1 MVCKRFLKGLQSI
14 SQRFPSG
21 FSRVSSRFPKGF
33 QTISQGF
40 LSGFSRVSKRSL
52 RGFQTVPQEFP
63 NGFSGLLGAL
73 QTLIEA
79 SKKRFLKQEKGF
91 QRGFLGIPKVSQRF
105 SKDLSRDFKGF
116 PPRVS
121 SEVPRAY

>member
-1 MVCKRFLKGLQSI
+1 LPNGFKWFENGFSRAFNRLI

-63 NGFSGLLGAL
+63 NGFSGLLRAL

-79 SKKRFLKQEKGF
+79 SKKGFSSRKRVSKGF
-91 QRGFLGIPKVSQRF
+91 F
-105 SKDLSRDFKGF
+105 
-116 PPRVS
+116 
-121 SEVPRAY
+121 